1 MRRRSAG
8 FVFGGLWGAVGIGLL
23 RQGFHLLEM
32 APLQI
37 AQQSVLKWLD
47 ALGVLPQESSVLC
60 VACALV
66 LGIIKGRTVMSS
78 AANRYIQSLR
88 AQAEPIPVWKVLPL
102 RMVILMV
109 AMMLLGMVLRWGAP
123 MDLRGLCSAA
133 VGTALLI
140 GGLQVIRQS
149 LALDEHPEPSREL

>member
-8 FVFGGLWGAVGIGLL
+8 FVYGGLWGAVGIGLL

-37 AQQSVLKWLD
+37 AQQSVLRWLD
-47 ALGVLPQESSVLC
+47 TLGVLPQESSVLC

-78 AANRYIQSLR
+78 AATRYIQSLK
-88 AQAEPIPVWKVLPL
+88 AQLEPIPVWRVLPL
-102 RMVILMV
+102 RMWILMLS
-109 AMMLLGMVLRWGAP
+109 MMLLGMLLRWGAP
-123 MDLRGLCSAA
+123 MDLRGICSAA

-140 GGLQVIRQS
+140 GGLQVVRQS
-149 LALDEHPEPSREL
+149 LSLSDESEPSREF